1 MTDRTMTLDGGK
13 LPMQMDRV
21 DEILNSA
28 EIGIYRIIM
37 RKGEHPRLQ
46 GSAKLRELL
55 GVDKDCSFTEE
66 EFYDYW
72 YSHIAP
78 ADVLSKGTSLEDIF
92 DHDHFDSTYRWNHPT
107 LGLRYARCG
116 GVVSVKEDGT
126 RVMEGYHQDFTE
138 QMERTMQDELVVK
151 SLANIYSCLFY
162 VDMDTEQYTSY
173 VNTLHVIT
181 KYIPRTGNVRDAMK
195 VFNEQLCKPC
205 DRSALEAFNDLSTI
219 DERLRFN
226 SVVRIHFQST
236 IYDWVRLAFI
246 VCDRHSDGSVKSM
259 VVAVKDVSEMKEME
273 RERME
278 ELKQNIR
285 ANRSKTQMLQNMTH
299 EIRTPLN
306 AMFGFSQLLCMPDGY
321 VSETQKHEY
330 FNYIFNSFNMLSML
344 IDDVLDV
351 ADAEHGN
358 YRVEKGRFAVN
369 EMCRN
374 AILMADMRRHAN
386 VKMYFT
392 SDVADDYFIESDSR
406 RIQQVLVN
414 FLTNAC
420 KHTVQ
425 GEIHLHLSTTETPGR
440 LTFSVTDT
448 GTGIP
453 PEMAKDIFERYRK
466 ADCNVQGSGLGLHI
480 CSIIADRLGAEV
492 KLDQT
497 YTQGARFLFIL

>member
-1 MTDRTMTLDGGK
+1 MTLDGGK

-28 EIGIYRIIM
+28 EMGIYRIIL

-55 GVDKDCSFTEE
+55 GVDKDCRFTEE

-72 YSHIAP
+72 YSRIAP
-78 ADVLSKGTSLEDIF
+78 ADVLSKGASFEDIF
-92 DHDHFDSTYRWNHPT
+92 DQDHFENTYRWNHPT

-138 QMERTMQDELVVK
+138 QVERTMQDELVVK
-151 SLANIYSCLFY
+151 SFANIYSCLFY
-162 VDMDTEQYTSY
+162 VDLDTEQYTSY

-205 DRSALEAFNDLSTI
+205 DRSMLEEFNDLSTI
-219 DERLRFN
+219 NERLRFN
-226 SVVRIHFQST
+226 SVVRIHFQSI
-236 IYDWVRLAFI
+236 IYDWLRLAFI

-330 FNYIFNSFNMLSML
+330 FNYIFNSFNM
-344 IDDVLDV
+344 
-351 ADAEHGN
+351 
-358 YRVEKGRFAVN
+358 
-369 EMCRN
+369 
-374 AILMADMRRHAN
+374 
-386 VKMYFT
+386 YFT

-440 LTFSVTDT
+440 LTFSVADT

-453 PEMAKDIFERYRK
+453 PEMAKDFFERYK
-466 ADCNVQGSGLGLHI
+466 KLDDNVQGSGLGLHI

>member
-1 MTDRTMTLDGGK
+1 MTDRTTASKDGK
-13 LPMQMDRV
+13 LPMQMDRMN
-21 DEILNSA
+21 EILNSA
-28 EIGIYRIIM
+28 EMGIYRIIL
-37 RKGEHPRLQ
+37 RKGERPRLQ
-46 GSAKLRELL
+46 GSTKLRELL
-55 GVDKDCSFTEE
+55 GVDKDCHFTEE

-72 YSHIAP
+72 YSRIAS
-78 ADVLSKGTSLEDIF
+78 ADVLSKGASLENIF
-92 DHDHFDSTYRWNHPT
+92 HSDHFESTYRWDHPA
-107 LGLRYARCG
+107 LGMRYARCG
-116 GVVSVKEDGT
+116 GVVLTKEDGT
-126 RVMEGYHQDFTE
+126 RIMEGYHQDFTD
-138 QMERTMQDELVVK
+138 QMERTMQEELVVK

-162 VDMDTEQYTSY
+162 VDLDTKQYTSY

-181 KYIPRTGNVRDAMK
+181 KYIPRTGNFCDAIK
-195 VFNEQLCKPC
+195 VFNEQICKPC
-205 DRSALEAFNDLSTI
+205 DRSALEEFNDLSTI
-219 DERLRFN
+219 NERLQFD
-226 SVVRIHFQST
+226 SVARIYFQST
-236 IYDWVRLAFI
+236 IYDWMRLAFI
-246 VCDRHSDGSVKSM
+246 VCDRHSDGSVRSI
-259 VVAVKDVSEMKEME
+259 VVAVKDVSEVKERE

-358 YRVEKGRFAVN
+358 YRMEKGRFAVN
-369 EMCRN
+369 EVCRN
-374 AILMADMRRHAN
+374 AMLMADMRRYAN

-406 RIQQVLVN
+406 RIQQVLLN

-420 KHTVQ
+420 KHTMQ

-453 PEMAKDIFERYRK
+453 PEMADGIFERYRK
-466 ADCNVQGSGLGLHI
+466 ANSNVQGSGLGLHI

-497 YTQGARFLFIL
+497 YTKGARFLFIL